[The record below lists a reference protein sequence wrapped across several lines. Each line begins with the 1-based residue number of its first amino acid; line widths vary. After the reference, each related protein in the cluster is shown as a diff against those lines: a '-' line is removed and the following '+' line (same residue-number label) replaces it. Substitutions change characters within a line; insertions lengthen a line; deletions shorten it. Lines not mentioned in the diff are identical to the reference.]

1 MASSAE
7 MLAGAI
13 ALIVWTF
20 IEYVLY
26 IMGSA
31 IIGPLINIV
40 NQFKITPLLGMS
52 DNSYIFYIYYGA
64 LLIFE
69 IMAIIAF
76 GYIVMRR
83 QVSGTEYL

>member
-13 ALIVWTF
+13 ALIVWSF
-20 IEYVLY
+20 IEYNLY

-31 IIGPLINIV
+31 ILGPLINIV
-40 NQFKITPLLGMS
+40 NTFKITPLLGMS
-52 DNSYIFYIYYGA
+52 DNSYIFYVYFGV

>member
-7 MLAGAI
+7 MLAGVI

-31 IIGPLINIV
+31 ILGPLINIV

-52 DNSYIFYIYYGA
+52 DNTYIFYVYFGM

-69 IMAIIAF
+69 IMAIVAF
-76 GYIVMRR
+76 FYIIMRR